1 MKIKVLYYELKEK
14 EFRSKKTLEN
24 FMKTKL
30 TYEIVGAYQII
41 GKINYKLMLTEEGF
55 QGVHDVRNRK

>member
-14 EFRSKKTLEN
+14 EFRSKKTLDT

-30 TYEIVGAYQII
+30 INEIVSGYQII
-41 GKINYKLMLTEEGF
+41 GKITYRLMLTPEGF
-55 QGVHDVRNRK
+55 QGVQDV